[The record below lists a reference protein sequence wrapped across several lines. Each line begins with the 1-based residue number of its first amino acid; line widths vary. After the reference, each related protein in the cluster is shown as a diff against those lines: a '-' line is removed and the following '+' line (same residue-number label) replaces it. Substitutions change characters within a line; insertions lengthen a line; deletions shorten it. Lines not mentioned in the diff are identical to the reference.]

1 MATPKPPRP
10 TTRQR
15 LARVVLL
22 TTCAGVGFGV
32 GMVVRGVRTPP
43 SHQPVVVHAQTEPEF
58 DADEPDPVRKRID
71 DYIRSAAYSSALKLI
86 EQIREEEHE
95 SDPGLTYRE
104 ALCREGQERWA
115 KATELYARLRS
126 AASAPALHAVAAFG
140 QARCEFATGDLKG
153 CERTIAA
160 CVPVAGCHPNGEA
173 ELVYQRVRLAVQS
186 LAPPAP
192 GPFAPRNVAWCP
204 LYCPPSEYLDWL
216 APDKQMAASADAPP
230 PPHLDQPPTTE
241 QAVRDAVRLAAPHPD
256 VFAVRLVAANM
267 AFADGRVVE
276 AGRVYQKL
284 KADHPPPGVAVA
296 AHYNLGLCLLRS
308 QNAIVARTAFQ
319 DAADLGRGTRFEN
332 LGWWWAGRTDL
343 DAGQLADA
351 RRAWR
356 KAAERPDREIESA
369 AAVGIALTYHLEDDE
384 ERAAKALHGEKIATQ
399 SPQPEFA
406 EVLAARSRYS
416 ANPSSLRAE
425 VVARAVAAAE
435 YGRPFGP
442 AGEYLLGSWLA
453 ATGNPEQGAAVFE
466 AALESASG
474 VWAMRMAFDLGEH
487 LLRTKHTA
495 AAKRRLAGVAAADDG
510 DLADRAKLRL
520 AEIAAREKAGGECVR
535 LCRSLLGRDAVNP
548 DTVLGLMGRG
558 YELLGR
564 PREAAECFA
573 GRVPAGPTDPL
584 HENHP

>member
-22 TTCAGVGFGV
+22 TTCAGVGCGA
-32 GMVVRGVRTPP
+32 GIVVRGVRTPLTDQ
-43 SHQPVVVHAQTEPEF
+43 SVEVHAQTEPEL
-58 DADEPDPVRKRID
+58 DADGPDPVRKRID
-71 DYIRSAAYSSALKLI
+71 DYIRSAAYSSALNLI
-86 EQIREEEHE
+86 EQIREENHE

-115 KATELYARLRS
+115 KATELYARLRT
-126 AASAPALHAVAAFG
+126 ATSAPALHAVAAFG

-186 LAPPAP
+186 LTQPAP
-192 GPFAPRNVAWCP
+192 GPFATRHLAWCP
-204 LYCPPSEYLDWL
+204 LDCPPSEYLDWL
-216 APDKQMAASADAPP
+216 APDEHRAASADAPP
-230 PPHLDQPPTTE
+230 PPPLDQPLAAE
-241 QAVRDAVRLAAPHPD
+241 QAVRDALRSAARHPD
-256 VFAVRLVAANM
+256 GFAVRLVAANL

-332 LGWWWAGRTDL
+332 LGWWWTGRTDL

-356 KAAERPDREIESA
+356 KATERPDREIESA
-369 AAVGIALTYHLEDDE
+369 AAVGIALTYHLEGDE
-384 ERAAKALHGEKIATQ
+384 DRAAKALHGEKIATQ

-416 ANPSSLRAE
+416 ANPSPLRAE

-474 VWAMRMAFDLGEH
+474 VWAKRMAFDLGEH

-510 DLADRAKLRL
+510 DLGDRAKLRL